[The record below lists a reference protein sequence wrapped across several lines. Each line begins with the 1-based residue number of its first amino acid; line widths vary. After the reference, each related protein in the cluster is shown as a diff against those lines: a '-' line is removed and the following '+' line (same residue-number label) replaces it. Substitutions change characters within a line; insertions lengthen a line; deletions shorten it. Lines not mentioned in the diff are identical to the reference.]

1 MQKKEQTE
9 NKGFEQITGL
19 NVVKKLTVP
28 TGARMCRIEAATQAV
43 RWRDDGTAPSTTV
56 GMTIAAGGFIE
67 YDGEL
72 TRIQFIEAA
81 ASAVLNVSY
90 YA

>member
-9 NKGFEQITGL
+9 NKGFQQITGL
-19 NVVKKLTVP
+19 NTVKGLTVP
-28 TGARMCRIEAATQAV
+28 DGARMCRIEAKTQAV
-43 RWRDDGTAPSTTV
+43 SWRDDGTNPTASI
-56 GMTIAAGGFIE
+56 GMTLAAGAGID

-72 TRIQFIEAA
+72 TKIRFIEVT

>member
-1 MQKKEQTE
+1 MQKKEQTS
-9 NKGFEQITGL
+9 NMGFQQITGL
-19 NVVKKLTVP
+19 SAVKGLTVP

-43 RWRDDGTAPSTTV
+43 RWRDDGMVPSSTV
-56 GMTIAAGGFIE
+56 GMTLAAGASID

-72 TRIQFIEAA
+72 TRIQFVEAA
-81 ASAVLNVSY
+81 ASAVLNISY

>member
-9 NKGFEQITGL
+9 NKGFQQITGL
-19 NVVKKLTVP
+19 SSVKGLTVP
-28 TGARMCRIEAATQAV
+28 VGARMCRIEATTQAV
-43 RWRDDGTAPSTTV
+43 RWRDDGTDPSSTV
-56 GMTIAAGGFIE
+56 GMTLAAGAGID

-72 TRIQFIEAA
+72 TKIRFIEAA